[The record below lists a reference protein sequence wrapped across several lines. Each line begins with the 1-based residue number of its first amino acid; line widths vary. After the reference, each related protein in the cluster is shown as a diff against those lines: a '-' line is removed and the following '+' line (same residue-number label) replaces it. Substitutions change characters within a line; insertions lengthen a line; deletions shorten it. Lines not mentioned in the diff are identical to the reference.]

1 MGETKGRLDG
11 KVAVVIGATSGIGAG
26 IAKKYAEEGAQ
37 TIIAAPGFAREGG
50 EIVVKAISS
59 KGGDGEF
66 IIADVVDEES
76 TAALFKEVISKYGK
90 IDIMNFNSGV
100 QNVVKPFH
108 EQTLEDWDHIV
119 NVNSRGCFLS
129 MKHVLPYMVEQKFG
143 SIINTGSMSATK
155 VSFPY
160 TLSLYA
166 MSKASV
172 LSLTRSVAYEYG
184 KYNIRANSISPGYVC
199 TELLPIETF
208 PKDDLELTLNKIPM
222 GRLGEIRDI
231 ANLSLFLASD
241 DSEYL
246 TGQNF
251 LADGGQLLT

>member
-1 MGETKGRLDG
+1 MAEIKGRLDG

-26 IAKKYAEEGAQ
+26 IAKKYADEGAQ

-50 EIVVKAISS
+50 EIVVKAITS
-59 KGGDGEF
+59 KGGSAEF
-66 IIADVVDEES
+66 VISDVTDEDS
-76 TAALFKEVISKYGK
+76 VAALFKEVKTKYGR

-100 QNVVKPFH
+100 QDVVKPFH
-108 EQTLEDWDHIV
+108 EQSLKEWDHVV

-129 MKHVLPYMVEQKFG
+129 MKHVLPYMMEQKHG

-160 TLSLYA
+160 ILSLYA

-172 LSLTRSVAYEYG
+172 LSLTRAVAYEYG

-208 PKDDLELTLNKIPM
+208 PKEELERTLSKIPL
-222 GRLGEIRDI
+222 GRLGEIKDI

-251 LADGGQLLT
+251 LADGGQLIT

>member
-1 MGETKGRLDG
+1 MAEIKGRLDG

-50 EIVVKAISS
+50 EIVVKAITS
-59 KGGDGEF
+59 KGGSAEF
-66 IIADVVDEES
+66 IIADVTDENS
-76 TAALFKEVISKYGK
+76 VAALFKEVKAKYGR

-100 QNVVKPFH
+100 QDVVKPFH
-108 EQTLEDWDHIV
+108 EQTLEEWDHVV
-119 NVNSRGCFLS
+119 NVNAKGCFLS
-129 MKHVLPYMVEQKFG
+129 MKHVLPYMMEQNQG

-160 TLSLYA
+160 ILSLYA
-166 MSKASV
+166 MSKSSV
-172 LSLTRSVAYEYG
+172 LSLTRSAAYEYG
-184 KYNIRANSISPGYVC
+184 KYNIRVNSISPGYVC

-208 PKDDLELTLNKIPM
+208 PKEELGRTLSKIPL
-222 GRLGEIRDI
+222 GRLGEIKDI

-251 LADGGQLLT
+251 LADGGQLIT